1 MIKTILMGLTVLS
14 IVNTAAETQT
24 EYIARTSGVIS
35 FENRIN
41 IEIQGTY
48 NAIKAFGINGFGYGY
63 ACQDIGKAQLAID
76 LAIHK
81 KMPISKRIDL
91 DQLHTDLDSIQ
102 NKICILKN

>member
-1 MIKTILMGLTVLS
+1 MIKTILFGIAVLS
-14 IVNTAAETQT
+14 IANSAAETQT
-24 EYIARTSGVIS
+24 EFITRTSAVIS

-48 NAIKAFGINGFGYGY
+48 NAIKAFGVNGFGYGY

-76 LAIHK
+76 LAIHN

-91 DQLHTDLDSIQ
+91 DQLYTDLDSIQ
-102 NKICILKN
+102 NQICILKK